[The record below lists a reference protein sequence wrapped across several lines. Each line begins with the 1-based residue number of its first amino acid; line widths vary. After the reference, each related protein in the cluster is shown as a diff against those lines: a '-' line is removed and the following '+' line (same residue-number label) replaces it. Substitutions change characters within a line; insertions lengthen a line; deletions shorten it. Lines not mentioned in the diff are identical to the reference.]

1 MLIYYWEAQGVF
13 DQRLGSC
20 PGLRREADDQTG
32 GEIMP
37 AHAHHMVEKCKHG
50 LLSGLVLFR
59 LLPTLFSLEWGG
71 FIQYGVYGSPVI
83 SHWSEPVVSRIL
95 GHNR

>member
-1 MLIYYWEAQGVF
+1 VF

-59 LLPTLFSLEWGG
+59 LLPPPPLQPGVGGLYTVRGVWFPSHFPLEQTGR
-71 FIQYGVYGSPVI
+71 IQNFGP
-83 SHWSEPVVSRIL
+83 
-95 GHNR
+95 

>member
-1 MLIYYWEAQGVF
+1 VF
-13 DQRLGSC
+13 DQRFGSC
-20 PGLRREADDQTG
+20 PGLRREADGQTV

-59 LLPTLFSLEWGG
+59 LLPPLFSLEWGALYSTG
-71 FIQYGVYGSPVI
+71 CMVPQSFPTGANWPYPEFWAITGDRWY
-83 SHWSEPVVSRIL
+83 L
-95 GHNR
+95 GY

>member
-1 MLIYYWEAQGVF
+1 VF

-20 PGLRREADDQTG
+20 PGLRREADGQTV

-59 LLPTLFSLEWGG
+59 LLPPPSSAWSGGLYRVRGVWFPNHFPLERTGR
-71 FIQYGVYGSPVI
+71 IQNFGP
-83 SHWSEPVVSRIL
+83 
-95 GHNR
+95 